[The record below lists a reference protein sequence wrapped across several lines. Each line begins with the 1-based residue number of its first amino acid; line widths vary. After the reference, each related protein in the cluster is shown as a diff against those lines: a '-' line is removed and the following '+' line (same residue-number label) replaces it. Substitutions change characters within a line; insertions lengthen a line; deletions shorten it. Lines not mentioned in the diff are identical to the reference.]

1 MQGREFIGF
10 MITLTLGIIMV
21 IVILLWMGGKITFM
35 QNGGISDLYCEE
47 SIDLYTEERFL
58 PKILVQIGFFR
69 SNSEVRKNRP
79 DLVVELNELDFI
91 DIRVGKKRLCLTV
104 GNPITNEDETKRL
117 NEMIK
122 THEEGVK

>member
-1 MQGREFIGF
+1 VENHIHAKWRDMMDKNVVIG
-10 MITLTLGIIMV
+10 LPV
-21 IVILLWMGGKITFM
+21 VYK
-35 QNGGISDLYCEE
+35 ISDLYCEE

-122 THEEGVK
+122 IHEEGVK